1 MLRKSPGQFIRF
13 IATVMMVCAIG
24 GAAQAQPATTASQAA
39 AIASITGR
47 NVMSVGVGQD
57 RVRTGEIRRI
67 EEKTWVETDLTGK
80 VVARF
85 QEVKRDDN
93 SVYLAD
99 RVRGVTVQ
107 LDLKSRLATYTEKST
122 RRTDLFEIQAV
133 ANGAEPLPK
142 ENTTDD
148 GAPRM
153 TSQFKARQ
161 SPQENGSSPA
171 PVRVEAPAFCWNDIV
186 MRPPGTLPGRL
197 ADCPPGLTKDGN
209 TCKKAGE
216 TIASP
221 SRAADCPAGY
231 TLNGSS
237 CERPATTKA
246 NTNSRPADCPA
257 NFENTG
263 EACFRLSAPAPLNM
277 DVMTCKGGE
286 QKIGSRCYRS
296 CETGFTNAGTTCTRP
311 VSTLGADKMTC
322 KAGFKKAADAHRC
335 VAECGAGFT
344 SSGDSCVR
352 AAQTLGLESMSCKAG
367 ETRNGDRC
375 VAAGTGC
382 AKGEVLQGG
391 LCYAAC
397 APGYDGV
404 GASCVAQPPKAWG
417 QCGMGSA
424 KTPAAC
430 AAPSF
435 DQVTSVKQLALSAGV
450 LAGADRAATPAL
462 RTAQAAALQ
471 KKYKEMNDAYARAKD
486 LPEMKKGYD
495 AWQQANGGNVSL
507 DKMAAATSEVD
518 MVRYAAQ
525 LLAIVELAGGAN
537 ESAAYPKCSVAN
549 K

>member
-1 MLRKSPGQFIRF
+1 MLRKSPGQFIRV
-13 IATVMMVCAIG
+13 IATLMMVLAIG
-24 GAAQAQPATTASQAA
+24 GAAQAQPTTASQAA

-57 RVRTGEIRRI
+57 RVRTGEIRRT
-67 EEKTWVETDLTGK
+67 EEKTWVETDLSGK

-99 RVRGVTVQ
+99 RLRGVTVQ
-107 LDLKSRLATYTEKST
+107 LDLKTRLATYVEKST

-133 ANGAEPLPK
+133 ANNAEPLPK
-142 ENTTDD
+142 ENTSDD
-148 GAPRM
+148 GPRL
-153 TSQFKARQ
+153 TSNFKARQ
-161 SPQENGSSPA
+161 SPNDNSPI

-186 MRPPGTLPGRL
+186 MRAAGTVPGRL

-209 TCKKAGE
+209 SCKKPGE

-231 TLNGSS
+231 NLSGTS
-237 CERPATTKA
+237 CERAATTKA
-246 NTNSRPADCPA
+246 NTNSRPADCPPQ
-257 NFENTG
+257 FENTG
-263 EACFRLSAPAPLNM
+263 EACFRLSAPAPLSM

-286 QKIGSRCYRS
+286 QKIGSRCYRA

-311 VSTLGADKMTC
+311 VSTVGADKMTC

-335 VAECGAGFT
+335 VAECAAGFT

-352 AAQTLGLESMSCKAG
+352 PAQTLGLESMTCKAG

-375 VAAGTGC
+375 VTAGTGC

-391 LCYAAC
+391 LCFAAC

-404 GASCVAQPPKAWG
+404 GTTCVAQPPKTWG
-417 QCGMGSA
+417 QCGIGSA

-430 AAPSF
+430 AAPAF
-435 DQVTSVKQLALSAGV
+435 DQVTSVKQLAVFVGV
-450 LAGADRAATPAL
+450 LAGADRATAPAQ

-471 KKYKEMNDAYARAKD
+471 KKYKEMNDAYAKAKD
-486 LPEMKKGYD
+486 LPEVKKGYD

-507 DKMAAATSEVD
+507 DKMAAATSEAD
-518 MVRYAAQ
+518 MLRYAAH
-525 LLAIVELAGGAN
+525 LLSIVELSGGAN
-537 ESAAYPKCSVAN
+537 VSAAYPQCSKVAT